1 MPENGV
7 IGRVIAVQST
17 TLRVS
22 LDIGSQG
29 FTKAGPLGLQTVGV
43 VNSYIT
49 VPAGTHRIVAI
60 VTSVSI
66 VAHSGNQEGR
76 SVSTQDDQSSYELEA
91 TVVGRFEEDTFK
103 SGLTGYPPLYAPVHS
118 ASSGEVAKIFLPKDT
133 RSLRLGESAVSSE
146 QDVCLDINLLLG
158 HHCAVV
164 GSTGSGKS
172 CTVMG
177 ILDGLIEQSIPS
189 GHIVIFDVNGEYAK
203 AFDSK
208 SSRGSSTRTVVLG
221 PKLGAGDGLFLP
233 HWFMNNE
240 ENLALM
246 RASEGVQAP
255 ILQRSVADARATSV
269 SQESN
274 PDLNH
279 LQSIQSSVKIIE
291 DLSSKLNA
299 QSPILKQ
306 LQSMQKIM
314 GNELQ
319 RPGPCQR
326 YWNDMERFTSEALSQ
341 SNLRNKDW
349 EALTPEQNSTLR
361 DLCDNVRQ
369 QTSQAFGVLGMG
381 SSSGTPDFDAP
392 VFYSLQSLCDYFL
405 PNRVSIEQANDN
417 KIGSYVATLQMRL
430 SRLLADGRYDFM
442 TRVEQHADPLG
453 SYLRLLMGSDPTRG
467 NAASDWPGAE
477 EYRAQAAHHGDGPS
491 VTIFDLSLVA
501 SDVLENVTALLGRLL
516 FDFAVRSTP
525 RAEHPM
531 LLVLEEAHRFVP
543 ARHDTR
549 AGESRSTAVFE
560 RIAKEGRKFGVSLLL
575 ASQRPSELSET
586 VVAQCGT
593 VIAHRLTHEADQ
605 NLLRHATALSSRS
618 LLDQLSG
625 LAQQHALVTGV
636 SIGVPAAVRIRD
648 IINPPESKD
657 PDFLAKW
664 SSPSSQENLD
674 EDIARIVREW
684 QGLPGDGNLM
694 TDNLN
699 TNLDPQEFNYLP
711 TEGF

>member
-1 MPENGV
+1 MPDNGV

-49 VPAGTHRIVAI
+49 VPAGTHRVVAI

-76 SVSTQDDQSSYELEA
+76 NVSTQDDQSSYELEA

-118 ASSGEVAKIFLPKDT
+118 ASSGEVAKIFLPKNT

-177 ILDGLIEQSIPS
+177 ILDGLIEQRIPS

-203 AFDSK
+203 AFDSR
-208 SSRGSSTRTVVLG
+208 SSRGATTRTVVLG
-221 PKLGAGDGLFLP
+221 PRLGAGDGLFLP

-255 ILQRSVADARATSV
+255 ILQRSVADARAASTSI
-269 SQESN
+269 SQDMNCLQAVRSSITNIESLYN
-274 PDLNH
+274 G
-279 LQSIQSSVKIIE
+279 I
-291 DLSSKLNA
+291 NA
-299 QSPILKQ
+299 QQDIRTLLISLGKVLGTQ
-306 LQSMQKIM
+306 RQKS
-314 GNELQ
+314 
-319 RPGPCQR
+319 GPCQKHWGEMHR
-326 YWNDMERFTSEALSQ
+326 IAQKAFIET
-341 SNLRNKDW
+341 NLLDKQWSR
-349 EALTPEQNSTLR
+349 LTAEQNILLI
-361 DLCDNVRQ
+361 DFCDSFREKL
-369 QTSQAFGVLGMG
+369 SQAFGVLGMG

-392 VFYSLQSLCDYFL
+392 VFYSLQSLCDYFI

-575 ASQRPSELSET
+575 ASQRPSDLSET

-664 SSPSSQENLD
+664 SSPISQESLD

-684 QGLPGDGNLM
+684 QGLSGDGNL
-694 TDNLN
+694 
-699 TNLDPQEFNYLP
+699 
-711 TEGF
+711 

>member
-1 MPENGV
+1 MSETDV
-7 IGRVIAVQST
+7 IGRVTSVQST

-22 LDIGSQG
+22 LEVSSQG

-60 VTSVSI
+60 VTSISI
-66 VAHSGNQEGR
+66 APR
-76 SVSTQDDQSSYELEA
+76 SDHENNHRISTQDEESTYELEA
-91 TVVGRFEEDTFK
+91 TVVGRFEGNSFE
-103 SGLTGYPPLYAPVHS
+103 SGLTGYPPLHAPVRS
-118 ASSGEVAKIFLPKDT
+118 ASPGEVAKIFLPKNT
-133 RSLRLGESAVSSE
+133 RSLRLGESAVSAE

-177 ILDGLIEQSIPS
+177 ILDGLIEQNIPS
-189 GHIVIFDVNGEYAK
+189 GHVVIFDVNGEYAK
-203 AFDSK
+203 AFDS
-208 SSRGSSTRTVVLG
+208 STSRGASTRTVVLG
-221 PKLGAGDGLFLP
+221 PKLGAGEGLFLP

-255 ILQRSVADARATSV
+255 ILQRSVADARAASV
-269 SQESN
+269 SPGSL
-274 PDLNH
+274 PDLNR
-279 LQSIQSSVKIIE
+279 LQVIQSTIGIIE
-291 DLSSKLNA
+291 NLSSAQNA
-299 QSPILKQ
+299 QTPILEQ
-306 LQSMQKIM
+306 LQSMQRLM
-314 GNELQ
+314 RYDSN
-319 RPGPCQR
+319 RPGPCQQH
-326 YWNDMERFTSEALSQ
+326 WINMKCFVDSTIQ
-341 SNLRNKDW
+341 QINLIHTTAWK
-349 EALTPEQNSTLR
+349 AVTPEQNSMLR
-361 DLCDNVRQ
+361 DLCDNLRQ
-369 QTSQAFGVLGMG
+369 QISQAFGVLGMG

-392 VFYSLQSLCDYFL
+392 VFYSLQRLCDYFL

-417 KIGSYVATLQMRL
+417 KIGTYVATLQMRL

-442 TRVEQHADPLG
+442 TRVEQHTDPLG

-467 NAASDWPGAE
+467 NTASDWPGAE
-477 EYRAQAAHHGDGPS
+477 EYRAQADHHGDGPS

-516 FDFAVRSTP
+516 FDFAVRSDP
-525 RAEHPM
+525 RAAHPM

-543 ARHDTR
+543 ARHNNEA
-549 AGESRSTAVFE
+549 AGSRSTAVFE

-605 NLLRHATALSSRS
+605 NLLKHATALSSRS
-618 LLDQLSG
+618 LLDQLPG

-636 SIGVPAAVRIRD
+636 SIGVPAAVHIRD
-648 IINPPESKD
+648 IIDPPESKD

-664 SSPSSQENLD
+664 SSPSNQVNLD
-674 EDIARIVREW
+674 DDIARIVREW
-684 QGLPGDGNLM
+684 QGLPEDRNLT
-694 TDNLN
+694 TDNLG
-699 TNLDPQEFNYLP
+699 TDLDSEDSSEEF
-711 TEGF
+711 

>member
-1 MPENGV
+1 MSETDV
-7 IGRVIAVQST
+7 IGRVIAVHST

-22 LDIGSQG
+22 LEVGSQG

-60 VTSVSI
+60 VTSISI
-66 VAHSGNQEGR
+66 APRVDHENR
-76 SVSTQDDQSSYELEA
+76 RRISTQDEESTYELEA
-91 TVVGRFEEDTFK
+91 TVVGRFEGNSFE
-103 SGLTGYPPLYAPVHS
+103 SGLTGYPPLHAPVRS
-118 ASSGEVAKIFLPKDT
+118 ASPGEVAKIFLPKNT
-133 RSLRLGESAVSSE
+133 RSLRLGESAVSAE

-177 ILDGLIEQSIPS
+177 ILDGLIEQNIPS
-189 GHIVIFDVNGEYAK
+189 GHIVIFDINGEYAK
-203 AFDSK
+203 AFDS
-208 SSRGSSTRTVVLG
+208 STSRGASTRTVVLG
-221 PKLGAGDGLFLP
+221 PKLGAGEGLFLP

-240 ENLALM
+240 ENLTLM

-255 ILQRSVADARATSV
+255 ILQRSVADARAASTSI
-269 SQESN
+269 SQDMN
-274 PDLNH
+274 R
-279 LQSIQSSVKIIE
+279 LQAVQSGITNIE
-291 DLSSKLNA
+291 ALYNGINA
-299 QSPILKQ
+299 QQDIRTLLMSLGNVLRDQAQKAGPFQKHWGEMYKIAQKAFVDTKLLDKQ
-306 LQSMQKIM
+306 WS
-314 GNELQ
+314 
-319 RPGPCQR
+319 R
-326 YWNDMERFTSEALSQ
+326 
-341 SNLRNKDW
+341 
-349 EALTPEQNSTLR
+349 LTAEQNILLR
-361 DLCDNVRQ
+361 DFCDSCREKL
-369 QTSQAFGVLGMG
+369 SQAFGVLGMG

-392 VFYSLQSLCDYFL
+392 VFYSLQRLCDYFL

-417 KIGSYVATLQMRL
+417 KIGNYVATLQMRL

-442 TRVEQHADPLG
+442 TRVEQHTDPLG

-467 NAASDWPGAE
+467 NTASDWPGAG
-477 EYRAQAAHHGDGPS
+477 EYRAQADHHGDGPS

-516 FDFAVRSTP
+516 FDFAVRSDP
-525 RAEHPM
+525 RAAHPM

-543 ARHDTR
+543 ARHNNEA
-549 AGESRSTAVFE
+549 AGSRSTAVFE

-618 LLDQLSG
+618 LLDQLPG

-636 SIGVPAAVRIRD
+636 SIGVPAAVHIRD
-648 IINPPESKD
+648 IIDPPESKD

-664 SSPSSQENLD
+664 SSPSSQVNLD
-674 EDIARIVREW
+674 DDIARIVSEW
-684 QGLPGDGNLM
+684 QGLPEDRNLT
-694 TDNLN
+694 TDNLG
-699 TNLDPQEFNYLP
+699 TDLDSEDSSEEF
-711 TEGF
+711 